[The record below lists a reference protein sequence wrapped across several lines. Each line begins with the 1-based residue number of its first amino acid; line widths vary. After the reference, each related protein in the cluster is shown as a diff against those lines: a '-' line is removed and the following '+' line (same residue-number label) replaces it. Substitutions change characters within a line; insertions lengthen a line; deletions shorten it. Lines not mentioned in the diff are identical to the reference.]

1 MPPFLWILNS
11 NFNHT
16 YKKSLFHL
24 LVYSPLSIKYT
35 AKLNNQMI
43 DKKITNEKTAYF
55 LYLGWDRVVSALC
68 GNVSHFKHSIDVQCV
83 S

>member
-1 MPPFLWILNS
+1 MEA
-11 NFNHT
+11 
-16 YKKSLFHL
+16 LFHL
-24 LVYSPLSIKYT
+24 LIYSPLSIKYT

-43 DKKITNEKTAYF
+43 DKEITSEKTANF
-55 LYLGWDRVVSALC
+55 LNLGRDRVVSALC